1 METAKGVNVD
11 EMGDIVQEFLVES
24 HENLDQLDRDLVA
37 LEADPGS
44 RDLLSSIFRTIHTIK
59 GTSGFLAFNRLEK
72 VTHVGESLL
81 ARLRDG
87 AQSMTPQTTD
97 ALLRMVDCVRELL
110 ATIEETGS
118 DGSGLGDD
126 SDLEPVISAVTA
138 CIDNGDGPAAPTEAT
153 PAGAAVEAAAAEAAS
168 VAVAAVE
175 AAAVEAAATAAAA
188 VEEAAIVAVAGPDAT
203 DPGVVVAVTGIV
215 EPPMEEDESD
225 AADADAVAAA
235 PAKPASRRGKAKAA
249 PRSRA
254 RKAEPTPEPAA
265 AADPGD
271 PLDPVGAG
279 DPGDPVYPVDPVDP
293 VDPVGAVGAVAEE
306 TEAGATEPAT
316 VVVSIPTEALPA
328 DLVKPPAAQAGAPA
342 AQAGAP
348 AARPAAHAAPA
359 PPTAA
364 PAAQPAA
371 PAAPAQPA
379 GPRPAPPAGGRAQS
393 SGEHAP
399 DGGEGTRRSIADS
412 SIRVDV
418 DLLDTL
424 MRLVGELV
432 LTRNQLVRAIGEVAD
447 PAMNRTGQRLNLITS
462 ELQESVMK
470 TRMQAIDNLWAKLPR
485 VVRDLSGALGKQVRL
500 AMEGRETELDRSLLE
515 AVKDPLT
522 HLVRNAVDHG
532 IEGPD
537 ERRAKGKDPEGV
549 LTLRAYHEGGHVIVE
564 VCDDGA
570 GIDPGR
576 IADVAVNRGIVTREQ
591 LALMD
596 KAEILMLVFRPGFST
611 AKMVTNVSGRGV
623 GMDVVKTNIERI
635 GGAVAVE
642 SVLGEGTTWR
652 LTIPLT
658 LAIIQA
664 LTVECGPQR
673 YVILQ
678 VAVHELVYLDGQGG
692 RVIEHAMGAP
702 VYRLRGKLLPLVH
715 LDRTLEVNSHHDG
728 ADRDVYVAVLQAE
741 GRRFGLVVDRV
752 LNTEEVV
759 VKPLSA
765 RFKDVGV
772 YAGAT
777 LLGDGAVALILD
789 VASLARRAHLAA
801 DKIERAQPQQDTTR
815 TAAVA
820 TVDRLL
826 IAGVGERRVAIPL
839 DMVTRLEEFPVERI
853 ERVGNREVVQYRE
866 QILPVLRLA
875 HLLGTYPAED
885 GSTVP
890 VIVYTERGRSVAL
903 AVDKILDIV
912 EDVLESRSDV
922 GDDALLGS
930 AVIQQRVTELLDVR
944 RAILAADPRFDA
956 ADTGYGTAPD
966 GYGEYA
972 EYQEYQGY
980 QDFQGQHMA
989 GV

>member
-1 METAKGVNVD
+1 MVD
-11 EMGDIVQEFLVES
+11 ELGDIVQEFLVES

-87 AQSMTPQTTD
+87 AQAMTPETTD
-97 ALLRMVDCVRELL
+97 ALLRMVDVVRDLL
-110 ATIEETGS
+110 SIIEDTSSDQSGNEANLDTVVAAVQACIENPVGGTAKPAAIAVHASEAATEAAVVAG
-118 DGSGLGDD
+118 
-126 SDLEPVISAVTA
+126 SAVA
-138 CIDNGDGPAAPTEAT
+138 DAVAAGEA
-153 PAGAAVEAAAAEAAS
+153 ADAAAEAAG
-168 VAVAAVE
+168 AALGAAGVAASRADSAAGAALAATTVAE
-175 AAAVEAAATAAAA
+175 AAAL
-188 VEEAAIVAVAGPDAT
+188 
-203 DPGVVVAVTGIV
+203 
-215 EPPMEEDESD
+215 D
-225 AADADAVAAA
+225 AAAVAAA
-235 PAKPASRRGKAKAA
+235 AAEKAGTERASAEATAVARTEAGRAEAIEEAASALPPPKPPAKAA
-249 PRSRA
+249 P
-254 RKAEPTPEPAA
+254 
-265 AADPGD
+265 
-271 PLDPVGAG
+271 
-279 DPGDPVYPVDPVDP
+279 
-293 VDPVGAVGAVAEE
+293 
-306 TEAGATEPAT
+306 
-316 VVVSIPTEALPA
+316 
-328 DLVKPPAAQAGAPA
+328 
-342 AQAGAP
+342 
-348 AARPAAHAAPA
+348 
-359 PPTAA
+359 
-364 PAAQPAA
+364 
-371 PAAPAQPA
+371 
-379 GPRPAPPAGGRAQS
+379 AGGDGDAD
-393 SGEHAP
+393 GHA
-399 DGGEGTRRSIADS
+399 RRSIADS

-432 LTRNQLVRAIGEVAD
+432 LTRNQLIRAIGTAGD
-447 PAMNRTGQRLNLITS
+447 PNMTRTGQRLNLITS

-470 TRMQAIDNLWAKLPR
+470 TRMQAIDNLWSKLPR

-532 IEGPD
+532 IETPSA
-537 ERRAKGKDPEGV
+537 RRAKSKDPEGT
-549 LTLRAYHEGGHVIVE
+549 LTLRAYHEGGHVVVE

-570 GIDPGR
+570 GIDPDR
-576 IADVAVNRGIVTREQ
+576 IAEVAVQRGLLTRDQVAMMDRREV
-591 LALMD
+591 LMQ
-596 KAEILMLVFRPGFST
+596 VFRPGFST
-611 AKMVTNVSGRGV
+611 AKTVTNVSGRGV

-635 GGAVAVE
+635 GGAVDVE
-642 SVLGEGTTWR
+642 SNLGAGTTWR

-664 LTVECGPQR
+664 LTIECGRQR
-673 YVILQ
+673 YVIPQ

-715 LDRTLEVNSHHDG
+715 LDHMLGVRSDHGDAAN
-728 ADRDVYVAVLQAE
+728 RDVYVAVLAAE
-741 GRRFGLVVDRV
+741 GRKFGLVVDRV

-765 RFKDVGV
+765 RFKDVGA

-777 LLGDGAVALILD
+777 LLGDGTVALILD
-789 VASLARRAHLAA
+789 VASLARRSHLAA
-801 DKIERAQPQQDTTR
+801 EKVQQAQQQVDQTSK
-815 TAAVA
+815 AATS

-839 DMVTRLEEFPVERI
+839 DMVTRLEEFSVDRI
-853 ERVGNREVVQYRE
+853 ERVGNREVVQYRD

-885 GSTVP
+885 GATVP
-890 VIVYTERGRSVAL
+890 VVVYTERGRSVAL

-912 EDVLESRSDV
+912 EDVVEARSEV
-922 GDDALLGS
+922 GDDGLLGS

-944 RAILAADPRFDA
+944 RAILAADPRFNE
-956 ADTGYGTAPD
+956 PD
-966 GYGEYA
+966 EAYGEYDNA
-972 EYQEYQGY
+972 GYQGY
-980 QDFQGQHMA
+980 EDYQGQQMA